1 MTPSPSAAS
10 IRLAKAILACVAIT
24 NESGLS
30 LSVLPN
36 GCVFAIEHQHERGRT
51 LINQVQ
57 GSPLDGGIA
66 RLYLRIRAPEPA
78 VAEAVGPGAQVSFGA
93 TADRFTWD
101 GATAGVRHRSRF
113 GCTRS
118 TSFGYGGSTSRT
130 PARSQWRVMRSSCRT
145 SAWATVA
152 SS

>member
-1 MTPSPSAAS
+1 MTPPAVRTIETPRDSDLGLRRIANP
-10 IRLAKAILACVAIT
+10 
-24 NESGLS
+24 SGLA

-66 RLYLRIRAPEPA
+66 RLYLRIRAPKPA
-78 VAEAVGPGAQVSFGA
+78 VGEAVGPGAQVSFGA

-101 GATAGVRHRSRF
+101 GATAGVRHQRLAVAAPATQTLAVAGR
-113 GCTRS
+113 GREHPR
-118 TSFGYGGSTSRT
+118 GGS
-130 PARSQWRVMRSSCRT
+130 RV
-145 SAWATVA
+145 
-152 SS
+152 